1 MSNGRQTKGGGRKA
15 EGGKTLRVRQ
25 RGFTLIEALAA
36 VVLLGIGIAGA
47 MGAVATITRTESAAR
62 ETERMQSMAQ
72 AKLAELVATGEAATS
87 TSGDFADEGE
97 PDVTWSLE
105 TGTSGIADLNT
116 VSLTLETKNGSRQTR
131 LDTLVYQPP
140 ATTATTGAAN

>member
-1 MSNGRQTKGGGRKA
+1 MNNGRRTRGSARKA
-15 EGGKTLRVRQ
+15 

-47 MGAVATITRTESAAR
+47 MGAVATITRNESAAR
-62 ETERMQSMAQ
+62 ETEKMQAMAQ
-72 AKLAELVATGEAATS
+72 GKLAELVATGDAATS
-87 TSGDFADEGE
+87 TSGDFAEEGE

-105 TGTSGIADLNT
+105 TGTSGITDLNT
-116 VSLTLETKNGSRQTR
+116 VSLTVETKGGARQTR

-140 ATTATTGAAN
+140 ATTGATPAATPAAGATR